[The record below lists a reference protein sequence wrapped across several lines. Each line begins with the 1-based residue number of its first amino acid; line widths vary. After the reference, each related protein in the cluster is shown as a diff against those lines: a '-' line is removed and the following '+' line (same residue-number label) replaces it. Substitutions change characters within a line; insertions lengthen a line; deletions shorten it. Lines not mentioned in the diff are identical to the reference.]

1 MCLPFNCGGD
11 RGDHGSPDHHS
22 GIQHPPQAPQP
33 PLPPPRHPLPS
44 PQPYVIASPVKDAY
58 DDHRTPRMAAG
69 GEAKNRGAEAAPW
82 HVPGVNKNGE
92 RGMGFDTTHA
102 GGGVGAPAAGVHG
115 SAAAAASYP
124 NESADRMRA
133 PPVAQ
138 MARRGGAEDN
148 YPAAATV
155 VAATPSPAANNF
167 YGGHGRAYDG
177 DYAYG
182 DRDNRKT
189 HGNSWW

>member
-11 RGDHGSPDHHS
+11 RGDHRSPDHS

-33 PLPPPRHPLPS
+33 PLPPPRHP
-44 PQPYVIASPVKDAY
+44 PQPYVIASPMKDAY

-82 HVPGVNKNGE
+82 HVPGVNMNGE
-92 RGMGFDTTHA
+92 RGMGLDTTHA
-102 GGGVGAPAAGVHG
+102 GVGVGAPAAGVHG
-115 SAAAAASYP
+115 SAAAASYP

-133 PPVAQ
+133 PPVVQ

-148 YPAAATV
+148 YPAAA
-155 VAATPSPAANNF
+155 AATTPLPTANNF
-167 YGGHGRAYDG
+167 YGGHGHGYDG
-177 DYAYG
+177 DYASG